1 VQLKHIRYT
10 HHLHK
15 TLDEIH
21 VGEKVLIVHRPNP
34 EIAMLVSN
42 GVVDAVNAAF
52 VRIAWEGKD
61 APALD
66 IFTEDQ
72 LSYLAFV
79 EPEPTIDVD
88 ML

>member
-1 VQLKHIRYT
+1 MRYT

-21 VGEKVLIVHRPNP
+21 VGKKVLLVHRPTSDSS
-34 EIAMLVSN
+34 MLVSN
-42 GVVDAVNAAF
+42 GIVDSINAAF
-52 VRIAWEGKD
+52 VRVAWEGKY
-61 APALD
+61 APQLD
-66 IFTEDQ
+66 IFTEDE
-72 LSYLAFV
+72 LCYLAFA

>member
-1 VQLKHIRYT
+1 MQLKHIRYT

>member
-1 VQLKHIRYT
+1 MQLKSMRYT

-34 EIAMLVSN
+34 EVAMLVSN
-42 GVVDAVNAAF
+42 GVVDAVNSAF
-52 VRIAWEGKD
+52 VRVAWEGKD
-61 APALD
+61 APQLD
-66 IFTEDQ
+66 IFTEGE
-72 LSYLAFV
+72 LRYLAFAD
-79 EPEPTIDVD
+79 PEPTIHVD